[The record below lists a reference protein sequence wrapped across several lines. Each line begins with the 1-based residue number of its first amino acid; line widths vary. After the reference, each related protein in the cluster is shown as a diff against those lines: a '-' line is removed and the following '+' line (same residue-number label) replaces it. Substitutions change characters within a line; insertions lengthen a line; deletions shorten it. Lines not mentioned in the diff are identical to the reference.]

1 MSKSSSL
8 DLAYTCAQA
17 ADERKGQEILL
28 IEVGKASIIADYFVV
43 VTGLSRTQVRAIA
56 KGIEEAMEVYH
67 DRKPL
72 RIEGSSEASWIL
84 QDFGDVIVHIFL
96 PPERAFYQLEA
107 FWSQVPQTPYQPDT
121 HPVHQLTE
129 ST

>member
-1 MSKSSSL
+1 MSELSSL

-56 KGIEEAMEVYH
+56 QGIEEAVEVYH
-67 DRKPL
+67 DRKII
-72 RIEGSSEASWIL
+72 RTEGSSEASWVL
-84 QDFGDVIVHIFL
+84 QDFGDVIVQIFL

-107 FWSQVPQTPYQPDT
+107 FWGQVPQTPYQSEPHSS
-121 HPVHQLTE
+121 HPLPQPN
-129 ST
+129 

>member
-1 MSKSSSL
+1 LSELSSL
-8 DLAYTCAQA
+8 DLANTCAQA

-72 RIEGSSEASWIL
+72 RIEGSSEASWVL
-84 QDFGDVIVHIFL
+84 QDF
-96 PPERAFYQLEA
+96 
-107 FWSQVPQTPYQPDT
+107 
-121 HPVHQLTE
+121 
-129 ST
+129 

>member
-1 MSKSSSL
+1 LSELSSL

-56 KGIEEAMEVYH
+56 QGIEEAVEVYH
-67 DRKPL
+67 DRKII
-72 RIEGSSEASWIL
+72 RIEGSSEASWVL
-84 QDFGDVIVHIFL
+84 QDFGDVIVQIFL

-107 FWSQVPQTPYQPDT
+107 FWSQVPQTPYQSVPHSVPPLPQT
-121 HPVHQLTE
+121 N
-129 ST
+129 